1 MPVIAEIK
9 RRSRQIVL
17 PIVGAS
23 VIAYFAYHT
32 VQGERGLLSYLRL
45 SQEVRKADVALAELT
60 ARRERLENR
69 VGLLDGTSLDLD
81 MLEEQVRRT
90 LNLAHPDDLIL
101 FLGPEA
107 RGRDE

>member
-17 PIVGAS
+17 PIMGAS

-32 VQGERGLLSYLRL
+32 VQGDRGLLAYLRL
-45 SQEVRKADVALAELT
+45 GHEVRKAEVALAELVE
-60 ARRERLENR
+60 RRERLENR
-69 VGLLDGTSLDLD
+69 VGLLGGGSLDLD
-81 MLEEQVRRT
+81 MLEEQARRN

-101 FLGPEA
+101 FSGPGP
-107 RGRDE
+107 RPRDD